1 MPSSALQKRREERTI
16 LPPHVFAD
24 ATAENEHAGIE
35 YDQGFPPSSSSSPPL
50 LSDSFEASLHK
61 LPRTLNSEVELVF
74 PEIAAQA
81 KREKRGKTRSSS
93 NTIGGSNNENSDHD
107 DESAKPREY
116 LLIPT
121 FHVSRF
127 STLERNDRT
136 EDERVRIFL
145 RFRDFAREFRDR
157 LFQKD
162 PGSRLDIPD
171 IDGASSF
178 SVHHSTSAAYDEVAS
193 TRSVLGY
200 STFLYMGV
208 QIVHH
213 PRIGYEKLA
222 IHTIVLYARS
232 RDVEEI
238 YFELLNSKNYRN
250 Q

>member
-1 MPSSALQKRREERTI
+1 MPSSTRQKRREERTI
-16 LPPHVFAD
+16 LPPHIFAD
-24 ATAENEHAGIE
+24 ATAENDNAGVE
-35 YDQGFPPSSSSSPPL
+35 YQDSPSTLSSSPL

-74 PEIAAQA
+74 PEIASQA
-81 KREKRGKTRSSS
+81 KREKREKTK
-93 NTIGGSNNENSDHD
+93 NNVNIGGNDSKDNESTN
-107 DESAKPREY
+107 REY

-145 RFRDFAREFRDR
+145 RFREFAKEFRER

-162 PGSRLDIPD
+162 PGSQLDIPD
-171 IDGASSF
+171 IDGASTF
-178 SVHHSTSAAYDEVAS
+178 SVSGRHSTSAYDEVAS

-222 IHTIVLYARS
+222 IHTIVIYARS